1 VLILVGGGRTEI
13 PISLKNIM
21 DRKAPDLPL
30 MANDI
35 LYIPD
40 ATGTRAGIKVL
51 ETSIG
56 VGAALGAAILYT
68 FH

>member
-1 VLILVGGGRTEI
+1 M
-13 PISLKNIM
+13 N
-21 DRKAPDLPL
+21 RKAPDLPL